1 MNNNEEVMGMSIR
14 SFRPNV
20 PRSTFAPVLLAL
32 FCLASLAPARPGSSA
47 PAGQGEP
54 AFASWQVLSE
64 SRDEALY
71 QLFLEGSVV
80 EGLELRWFA
89 TGSGGNRNN
98 DYAEIKLYNAI
109 GQLVGRFRYGRE
121 GDNRDSV
128 TGWHAAYMVLPQRAV
143 VSKAELFLHQPGG
156 SPRLAISFSWAK
168 PWNAGVDMQYYPL
181 SYEGRVFA
189 SGLEALP
196 RGKVWLHA
204 VWPPWP
210 KSAIDYVVWK
220 SFTKPAPPSGFEANP
235 DVYVDASYVGTI
247 NTIGEGWTGQGGY
260 AIAVQAGVGQG
271 SWIRDA
277 LHWGRKQCLYKAVSH
292 TPEGYIQDVMQN
304 EASGITDIFLDVVD
318 ATLLSYIKFALECVQ
333 LVATLDV
340 DEKVAK
346 AQTVVFENVPLQG
359 NNRIHAW
366 IRLKGVVAALGLA
379 HSVASFYTDGTIE
392 GDLNGNRGIEVGGIL
407 LHYRGPSSPE
417 VTGTVPG
424 NGAVNLSLRPELKI
438 AFSQNII
445 LNNQANVVLH
455 KAGATQAIS
464 CTIVASGNTL
474 TIKPNQDLEGNT
486 AYELE
491 IKPDA
496 VKARDSLT
504 NLASYTLRFTTG
516 APFMIES
523 SSPSDGEVN
532 VPLDKTTTI
541 LVFNKQ
547 IAQKGDANPSI
558 VLKDAS
564 GRVVA
569 RVGQGADCTF
579 YQRNAN
585 LVLSSSLLPLA
596 AGQRYT
602 WEIPRDA
609 FRDALGN
616 PNQPAKFTFT
626 TAPPVQVVATIPK
639 NNDTDVPSQPITVCF
654 SQRVVPGTNYNGI
667 TLKVGNTNVNIRK
680 SFSGNKLTVES
691 PSGLGYNKK
700 YVLTIPEGAM
710 KDPTTGA
717 PSAAYTLSFA
727 SAVPPAVVST
737 TPVNNATGVYRDQA
751 IVLTF
756 SEPIKWPSV
765 PGDVV
770 KAGSVLIPCHRAIEA
785 NELILTPTNPL
796 PANTTITVSLPARA
810 VHDLNDTPN
819 QSPYSFSFTTGISGS
834 PPRVAWTSPADGETG
849 VSLNQVVYV
858 RFTKNVQPGP
868 NWGNITLKTEGGQDV
883 GVNAVISYGNQLELR
898 PTGQLKKNTVYVI
911 TLPAGCVKEELGS
924 LFEGPVVFRFRTQYL
939 SGPYQPQ

>member
-1 MNNNEEVMGMSIR
+1 MSIR
-14 SFRPNV
+14 LFRPNT
-20 PRSTFAPVLLAL
+20 PRSTFAPVLLAV

-54 AFASWQVLSE
+54 VFASWQVLSE
-64 SRDEALY
+64 RRDEALY
-71 QLFLEGSVV
+71 QLFLEGSVIK
-80 EGLELRWFA
+80 GLELRWFA

-109 GQLVGRFRYGRE
+109 GQLVGCFRYGRE

-128 TGWHAAYMVLPQRAV
+128 TGWHAAYMVLPQGAA
-143 VSKAELFLHQPGG
+143 VSKAELLLHQPGG
-156 SPRLAISFSWAK
+156 SPRLVISFSWAK
-168 PWNAGVDMQYYPL
+168 PWNAGVDTQYYPL

-204 VWPPWP
+204 VWPLWS

-220 SFTKPAPPSGFEANP
+220 SFTKPVSPSGFEANP
-235 DVYVDASYVGTI
+235 DVYVDVSYAGTI

-277 LHWGRKQCLYKAVSH
+277 LHRGRKQCLYKAVSH

-304 EASGITDIFLDVVD
+304 EASGITDIFLDAVD
-318 ATLLSYIKFALECVQ
+318 ATLLSYIKFVLECAQ

-346 AQTVVFENVPLQG
+346 AQRMVFENVPLQG
-359 NNRIHAW
+359 NNRIYTW

-424 NGAVNLSLRPELKI
+424 NGAVNLPLRPELKI
-438 AFSQNII
+438 VFSRNIM
-445 LNNQANVVLH
+445 LNDQANVMLH
-455 KAGATQAIS
+455 KTGATQATP

-491 IKPDA
+491 IKPKA
-496 VKARDSLT
+496 VKDRDSLCT

-516 APFMIES
+516 APFMIER

-532 VPLDKTTTI
+532 VSLYKTTTI

-547 IAQKGDANPSI
+547 IAQKGDANSSI

-564 GRVVA
+564 GQVVA
-569 RVGQGADCTF
+569 RVGQGVNCTF
-579 YQRNAN
+579 HQRDAN

-596 AGQRYT
+596 AGQQYT

-609 FRDALGN
+609 FRDASGN

-626 TAPPVQVVATIPK
+626 TAPPVQVAATIPK
-639 NNDTDVPSQPITVCF
+639 NNDTDVPSQPITVYF
-654 SQRVVPGTNYNGI
+654 SQRVVPGTNYNRI
-667 TLKVGNTNVNIRK
+667 TLKAGNTIVNIWK
-680 SFSGNKLTVES
+680 SLHDNKLTVGS
-691 PSGLGYNKK
+691 SSSLDYNKT

-710 KDPTTGA
+710 KDPVTSA
-717 PSAAYTLSFA
+717 PSAAFVLSFT
-727 SAVPPAVVST
+727 SAVPPAVVNT
-737 TPVNNATGVYRDQA
+737 TPANNATGVYRDQA

-756 SEPIKWPSV
+756 SELIKWPSV

-770 KAGSVLIPCHRAIEA
+770 KAGSVLLPCRRTIEA
-785 NELILTPTNPL
+785 NELILTPINPL

-810 VHDLNDTPN
+810 VHDLNGTPN
-819 QSPYSFSFTTGISGS
+819 QSSYSFSFTTGISGS
-834 PPRVAWTSPADGETG
+834 PPRVAWTYPTDGETG
-849 VSLNQVVYV
+849 VSLNPVVYV

-868 NWGNITLKTEGGQDV
+868 NWGNITLKTEGGQAV
-883 GVNAVISYGNQLELR
+883 EVNAVISYGNQLELR
-898 PTGQLKKNTVYVI
+898 PTGQLKKNTVYVV

-924 LFEGPVVFRFRTQYL
+924 PFEGPVVFRFRTQYL